1 MKMNEKLKKV
11 FAYIGASILVLA
23 IAFFSGYILG
33 ITNKDRSDKNRV
45 SELER
50 SLGISKAT
58 ISQLQYD
65 IERERGTIQ
74 SIREL
79 QAREDEANRKAREA
93 DNRQTKLIEA
103 TGNAIDRASIASQ
116 NIGTIISDIE
126 KSK

>member
-1 MKMNEKLKKV
+1 MNEKLKKV